1 MEKKI
6 IILFSLIIFIILFE
20 GCSIKKNLTNRELEE
35 IYYFKS
41 STFLKNLNG
50 DKILGTFVE
59 YDFTEKASKKKS
71 MDKCKEKIV
80 LLNNEN
86 LICKNK
92 FTTFTNLI
100 NSSLN

>member
-6 IILFSLIIFIILFE
+6 TILSSLIIFFFIFE
-20 GCSIKKNLTNRELEE
+20 GCNIKKNLTNRELEE

-41 STFLKNLNG
+41 RTLLKNLND
-50 DKILGTFVE
+50 DKLLDIFDG

-71 MDKCKEKIV
+71 MDKCKEKI
-80 LLNNEN
+80 LLLSNEN
-86 LICKNK
+86 LICKIK

-100 NSSLN
+100 KSSLN